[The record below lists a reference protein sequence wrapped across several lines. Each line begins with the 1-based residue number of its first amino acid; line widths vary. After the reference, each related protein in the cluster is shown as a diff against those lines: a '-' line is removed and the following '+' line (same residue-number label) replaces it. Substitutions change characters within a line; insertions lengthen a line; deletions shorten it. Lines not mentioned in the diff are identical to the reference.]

1 MSDIHVFQDEEA
13 PEFWRVEETDDEN
26 GVCAIALFAGQ
37 NAERHAR
44 EYAQWLKSRARV
56 GPAIIEWS
64 AELVLSMAQ
73 PRKRSSLP

>member
-1 MSDIHVFQDEEA
+1 MSDIHVFQDEVD

-37 NAERHAR
+37 DAERRAR
-44 EYAQWLKSRARV
+44 EYAHWSKSRTRI
-56 GPAIIEWS
+56 GPVITEES

-73 PRKRSSLP
+73 PRKRSS